1 MHHGKR
7 GPNRCGVWYP
17 ETPCEE
23 NVSRQLT
30 QDGLLFIFP
39 ASDLRSSRGCIKISE
54 NSSSKETSLILLNPV
69 FLKLEQ
75 LFLVTPISI
84 PS

>member
-1 MHHGKR
+1 MGSGILKHLAKK
-7 GPNRCGVWYP
+7 
-17 ETPCEE
+17 
-23 NVSRQLT
+23 NVSGQLT
-30 QDGLLFIFP
+30 QDGLPFIVP
-39 ASDLRSSRGCIKISE
+39 ASDSRSSRGYIKISE

-69 FLKLEQ
+69 FPKLEQ